1 MVFSAF
7 VRRVNQVKV
16 IDSEFFEFFPQALFE
31 LDGMYAALF
40 LAEDVPGIEADAF
53 GEIAIGEADD
63 EFLPEGFLAKFIVTE
78 HVGGFFLKVLGY
90 LMALFGLVEFDDIGI
105 AGVEQIFKNLVFQG
119 IDGRHFP
126 LKCSGLIPLGHK
138 GGE

>member
-78 HVGGFFLKVLGY
+78 QKWGQSLDMRIFILRFLQCWVK
-90 LMALFGLVEFDDIGI
+90 FPHGLTIT
-105 AGVEQIFKNLVFQG
+105 L
-119 IDGRHFP
+119 
-126 LKCSGLIPLGHK
+126 
-138 GGE
+138 

>member
-90 LMALFGLVEFDDIGI
+90 LVALFGLVEFDDIGI

-126 LKCSGLIPLGHK
+126 LKCSGLVPLGHK